1 MLRQIYDIMMYL
13 RAKRQVPKLSALVPE
28 LTADLEKAKEVLAK
42 KLEKKETS
50 SLDIDEIPD
59 NIRLD

>member
-1 MLRQIYDIMMYL
+1 MMYL
-13 RAKRQVPKLSALVPE
+13 RAKRQVPKRSALDSE

-59 NIRLD
+59 NICLD